1 MEELEYMTPKEYRV
15 RLKKLGIKFKSF
27 SEYIGT
33 NPLSFNS
40 KASFDKK
47 YIRLLE
53 LLEENN
59 RLKKIVQGIAIIDKH
74 NIPSRKK

>member
-1 MEELEYMTPKEYRV
+1 MFCDKSMLF
-15 RLKKLGIKFKSF
+15 RLMIS
-27 SEYIGT
+27 SV
-33 NPLSFNS
+33 FNS